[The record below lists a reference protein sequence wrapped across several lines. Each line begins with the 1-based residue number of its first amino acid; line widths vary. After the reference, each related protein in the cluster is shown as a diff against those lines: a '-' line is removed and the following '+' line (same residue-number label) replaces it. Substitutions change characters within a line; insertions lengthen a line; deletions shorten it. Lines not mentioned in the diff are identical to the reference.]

1 MIKSFAE
8 YVDERTLIE
17 LIIKERV
24 KSAAKKTVEKKE
36 KQRKGRKK
44 QDKKEKEKEQKDI
57 YQELHNLT
65 PPRNTWRRLRKKTR
79 NGISSKAVLNKL
91 ALRNTIRYDIEQVR
105 EHGAEAPSYLVNLLQ
120 FIEKIKA
127 IVNSDKPID
136 FSGQIKV
143 IAQFKKNDGDTAI
156 YRPLSVYNSLET
168 KVLISLAS
176 EYLTKYLD
184 SYLHPEILAYR
195 PKRVYHDLYRTTS
208 GEDAIYGI
216 QDFIDDHYDQ
226 PIYVA
231 ECDIQKFYDV
241 INHDVVIR
249 CFQEIAHEAQIPRFY
264 EVERIIK
271 AYLDSYSFH
280 KDIMSLNDC
289 QEYWEPYR
297 QRQGKQAKPFC
308 RFEWVSDECLKGC
321 YGNDEELAACKAL
334 LGVPQ
339 GGALSCVIANVVL
352 NSVDKVIT
360 KEQDTERFFVR
371 YGDDILLAHTDYDK
385 CKELIEAYTR
395 SLEEHR
401 LPYHPFKPLSEC
413 KDGEKTTK
421 EFWDRKSKAPFF
433 WGPGEGNAFEW
444 IGFVGYEVRYIGET
458 RLRLSTL
465 NKKFGDI
472 NKRYHACILDKTPND
487 FKGYMKGNRKKL
499 RGLPS
504 SMSKFPALDKNMYT
518 IQQMKSLDRYRLT
531 KILRLQDKLESRFGA
546 IAQKDDVPIDIEKTF
561 ITQWYRGEAF
571 SFYRQLK

>member
-8 YVDERTLIE
+8 YVDEHTLIE

-36 KQRKGRKK
+36 KLRKGRKK
-44 QDKKEKEKEQKDI
+44 QDKKEQKDLC
-57 YQELHNLT
+57 QELHNLT

-79 NGISSKAVLNKL
+79 NGISSTAVLNKL
-91 ALRNTIRYDIEQVR
+91 ALRNTIRYDLEQVR
-105 EHGAEAPSYLVNLLQ
+105 EHGAEAPAYLVNLLQ

-249 CFQEIAHEAQIPRFY
+249 CFQEIAHEAQIPRFH

-321 YGNDEELAACKAL
+321 YGNDEELAACKAF

-385 CKELIEAYTR
+385 CKELIVAYTR

-444 IGFVGYEVRYIGET
+444 IGFVGYEVRYTGET

-465 NKKFGDI
+465 NKKFGAI
-472 NKRYHACILDKTPND
+472 NKRYHACILDGTPND

-504 SMSKFPALDKNMYT
+504 SMSKFPALDKNMFT

-531 KILRLQDKLESRFGA
+531 KILRLQDKLESRFGS

>member
-8 YVDERTLIE
+8 YVDEHTLIE

-44 QDKKEKEKEQKDI
+44 QDKKEKEQKDI
-57 YQELHNLT
+57 CQELHNLT

-79 NGISSKAVLNKL
+79 NGISSTAVLNKL

-105 EHGAEAPSYLVNLLQ
+105 DHGAEAPSYLVNLLQ

-249 CFQEIAHEAQIPRFY
+249 CFQEIAHEAQIPRFH

-321 YGNDEELAACKAL
+321 YDNDEELAACKAL

-444 IGFVGYEVRYIGET
+444 IGFVGYEVRYTGET

-465 NKKFGDI
+465 NKKFGAI

-504 SMSKFPALDKNMYT
+504 SMSKFPALNKNMYT

>member
-8 YVDERTLIE
+8 YVDEHTLIE

-36 KQRKGRKK
+36 KLRKGRKK
-44 QDKKEKEKEQKDI
+44 QDKKEKEQKDI
-57 YQELHNLT
+57 CQELHNLT

-79 NGISSKAVLNKL
+79 NGISSTAVLNKL
-91 ALRNTIRYDIEQVR
+91 ALRNTIRYDLEQVR
-105 EHGAEAPSYLVNLLQ
+105 EHGAEAPAYLTKLLQ

-195 PKRVYHDLYRTTS
+195 PKRVYHDSYRTTS

-241 INHDVVIR
+241 INHDVVVR
-249 CFQEIAHEAQIPRFY
+249 CFQEIAHEAQIPRFH

-321 YGNDEELAACKAL
+321 YGNDEELAACKAF

-360 KEQDTERFFVR
+360 KEEDTERFFVR

-444 IGFVGYEVRYIGET
+444 IGFVGYEVRYTGET

-465 NKKFGDI
+465 NKKFGAI

-504 SMSKFPALDKNMYT
+504 SMSKFPALNKNMYT

-546 IAQKDDVPIDIEKTF
+546 IAQKNDVPIDIEKTF

>member
-8 YVDERTLIE
+8 YVDEHTLIE

-44 QDKKEKEKEQKDI
+44 QDKKEKEQKDI
-57 YQELHNLT
+57 CQELHNLT

-79 NGISSKAVLNKL
+79 NGISSTAVLNKL
-91 ALRNTIRYDIEQVR
+91 ALRNTIRYDLEQVR
-105 EHGAEAPSYLVNLLQ
+105 EHGAEAPAYLTKLLQ

-127 IVNSDKPID
+127 IVNSDEPID

-156 YRPLSVYNSLET
+156 YRPLSVYNNLET

-216 QDFIDDHYDQ
+216 LDFINDHYDQ

-241 INHDVVIR
+241 INHDVVVR
-249 CFQEIAHEAQIPRFY
+249 CFQEIAHEAQIPRFHD
-264 EVERIIK
+264 VERIIK

-321 YGNDEELAACKAL
+321 YCNDDELAACKAL

-444 IGFVGYEVRYIGET
+444 IGFVGYEVRYTGET

-465 NKKFGDI
+465 NKKFGAI

-504 SMSKFPALDKNMYT
+504 SMSKFPALDKNRYT

-571 SFYRQLK
+571 SFYRQLN

>member
-8 YVDERTLIE
+8 YVDEHTLIE

-44 QDKKEKEKEQKDI
+44 QDKKEKEQKDI
-57 YQELHNLT
+57 CQELHNLT

-79 NGISSKAVLNKL
+79 NGISSTAVLNKL

-216 QDFIDDHYDQ
+216 RDFIDDHYNQ

-241 INHDVVIR
+241 INHDVVVR
-249 CFQEIAHEAQIPRFY
+249 CFQEIAHEAQIPRFH

-297 QRQGKQAKPFC
+297 QRQGKQARPFC

-433 WGPGEGNAFEW
+433 WGPGEDNAFEW
-444 IGFVGYEVRYIGET
+444 IGFVGYEVRYTGET

-465 NKKFGDI
+465 NKKFGAI

>member
-8 YVDERTLIE
+8 YVDEHTLIE

-44 QDKKEKEKEQKDI
+44 QDKKEKEQKDI
-57 YQELHNLT
+57 CQELHNLT

-79 NGISSKAVLNKL
+79 NGISSTAVLNKL

-105 EHGAEAPSYLVNLLQ
+105 DHGAEAPSYLVNLLQ

-226 PIYVA
+226 SIYVA

-249 CFQEIAHEAQIPRFY
+249 CFQEIAHEAQIPRFH

-321 YGNDEELAACKAL
+321 YDNDDELAACKAL

-444 IGFVGYEVRYIGET
+444 IGFVGYEVRYTGET

-465 NKKFGDI
+465 NKKFGAI

>member
-8 YVDERTLIE
+8 YVDEHTLIE

-44 QDKKEKEKEQKDI
+44 QDKKEKEQKDI
-57 YQELHNLT
+57 CQELHNLT

-79 NGISSKAVLNKL
+79 NGISSTAVLNKL

-105 EHGAEAPSYLVNLLQ
+105 DHGAEAPSYLVNLLQ

-226 PIYVA
+226 SIYVA

-249 CFQEIAHEAQIPRFY
+249 CFQEIAHEAQIPRFH

-297 QRQGKQAKPFC
+297 QRQGKQARPFC

-444 IGFVGYEVRYIGET
+444 IGFVGYEVRYTGET

-465 NKKFGDI
+465 NKKFGAI

>member
-1 MIKSFAE
+1 M
-8 YVDERTLIE
+8 
-17 LIIKERV
+17 
-24 KSAAKKTVEKKE
+24 
-36 KQRKGRKK
+36 
-44 QDKKEKEKEQKDI
+44 
-57 YQELHNLT
+57 
-65 PPRNTWRRLRKKTR
+65 
-79 NGISSKAVLNKL
+79 
-91 ALRNTIRYDIEQVR
+91 
-105 EHGAEAPSYLVNLLQ
+105 
-120 FIEKIKA
+120 
-127 IVNSDKPID
+127 
-136 FSGQIKV
+136 
-143 IAQFKKNDGDTAI
+143 
-156 YRPLSVYNSLET
+156 
-168 KVLISLAS
+168 
-176 EYLTKYLD
+176 
-184 SYLHPEILAYR
+184 
-195 PKRVYHDLYRTTS
+195 
-208 GEDAIYGI
+208 
-216 QDFIDDHYDQ
+216 
-226 PIYVA
+226 
-231 ECDIQKFYDV
+231 
-241 INHDVVIR
+241 
-249 CFQEIAHEAQIPRFY
+249 
-264 EVERIIK
+264 
-271 AYLDSYSFH
+271 
-280 KDIMSLNDC
+280 
-289 QEYWEPYR
+289 
-297 QRQGKQAKPFC
+297 
-308 RFEWVSDECLKGC
+308 
-321 YGNDEELAACKAL
+321 
-334 LGVPQ
+334 
-339 GGALSCVIANVVL
+339 SCVIANVVL

-444 IGFVGYEVRYIGET
+444 IGFVGYEVRYTGET

-465 NKKFGDI
+465 NKKFGAI

>member
-8 YVDERTLIE
+8 YVDEHTLIE

-44 QDKKEKEKEQKDI
+44 QDKKEKEQKDI
-57 YQELHNLT
+57 CQELHNLT

-79 NGISSKAVLNKL
+79 NGISSTAVLNKL

-127 IVNSDKPID
+127 IVNSDKTID

-143 IAQFKKNDGDTAI
+143 IAQFKKNDGDTAV

-249 CFQEIAHEAQIPRFY
+249 CFQEIAHEAQIPRFH

-321 YGNDEELAACKAL
+321 YDNDEELAACKAL

-444 IGFVGYEVRYIGET
+444 IGFVGYEVRYTGET

-465 NKKFGDI
+465 NKKFGAI

-487 FKGYMKGNRKKL
+487 FKGYMKGNCKKL

-504 SMSKFPALDKNMYT
+504 SMSKFPALNKNMYT

>member
-8 YVDERTLIE
+8 YVDEHTLIE

-44 QDKKEKEKEQKDI
+44 QDKKEKEQKDI
-57 YQELHNLT
+57 CQELHNLT

-79 NGISSKAVLNKL
+79 NGISSTAVLNKL

-216 QDFIDDHYDQ
+216 RDFIDDHYNQ

-241 INHDVVIR
+241 INHDVVVR
-249 CFQEIAHEAQIPRFY
+249 CFQEIAHEAQIPRFH

-297 QRQGKQAKPFC
+297 QRQGKQARPFC

-444 IGFVGYEVRYIGET
+444 IGFVGYEVRYTGET

-465 NKKFGDI
+465 NKKFGAI

>member
-8 YVDERTLIE
+8 YVDEHTLIE

-36 KQRKGRKK
+36 KQRKGREK
-44 QDKKEKEKEQKDI
+44 QDKKEKEQKDI
-57 YQELHNLT
+57 CQELHNLT

-79 NGISSKAVLNKL
+79 NGISSTAVLNKL

-208 GEDAIYGI
+208 GEDAVNGI

-249 CFQEIAHEAQIPRFY
+249 CFQEIAHEAQIPRFH

-289 QEYWEPYR
+289 QEYWKPYR

-321 YGNDEELAACKAL
+321 YDNDEELAACKAL

-444 IGFVGYEVRYIGET
+444 IGFVGYEVRYTGET

-465 NKKFGDI
+465 NKKFGAI

>member
-8 YVDERTLIE
+8 YVDEHTLIE

-36 KQRKGRKK
+36 KLRKGRKK
-44 QDKKEKEKEQKDI
+44 QDKKEQKDLC
-57 YQELHNLT
+57 QELHNLT

-79 NGISSKAVLNKL
+79 NGISSTAVLNKL
-91 ALRNTIRYDIEQVR
+91 ALRNTIRYDLEQVR
-105 EHGAEAPSYLVNLLQ
+105 EHGAEAPAYLVNLLQ

-216 QDFIDDHYDQ
+216 HDFIDDHYDQ

-249 CFQEIAHEAQIPRFY
+249 CFQEIAHEAQIPRFH

-321 YGNDEELAACKAL
+321 YDNDDELAACKAL

-385 CKELIEAYTR
+385 CKELIVAYTR

-444 IGFVGYEVRYIGET
+444 IGFVGYEVRYTGET

-465 NKKFGDI
+465 NKKFGAI
-472 NKRYHACILDKTPND
+472 NKRYHACILDGTPND

-504 SMSKFPALDKNMYT
+504 SMSKFPALDKNMFT

-531 KILRLQDKLESRFGA
+531 KILRLQDKLESRFGS

>member
-8 YVDERTLIE
+8 YVDEHTLIE

-44 QDKKEKEKEQKDI
+44 QDKKEQKDLC
-57 YQELHNLT
+57 QELHNLT

-79 NGISSKAVLNKL
+79 NGISSTAVLNKL
-91 ALRNTIRYDIEQVR
+91 ALRNTIRYDLEQVR

-127 IVNSDKPID
+127 FVNSDKPID

-249 CFQEIAHEAQIPRFY
+249 CFQEIAHEAQIPRFH

-321 YGNDEELAACKAL
+321 YDNDDELAACKAL

-421 EFWDRKSKAPFF
+421 EFWDRKSKPPFF

-444 IGFVGYEVRYIGET
+444 IGFVGYEVRYTGET

-465 NKKFGDI
+465 NKKFGAI
-472 NKRYHACILDKTPND
+472 NKRYHACILDGTPND

-504 SMSKFPALDKNMYT
+504 SMSKFPALDKNMFT

-531 KILRLQDKLESRFGA
+531 KILRLQDKLESRFGS

>member
-8 YVDERTLIE
+8 YVDEHTLIE

-44 QDKKEKEKEQKDI
+44 QDKKEKEQKDI
-57 YQELHNLT
+57 CHELHNLT

-79 NGISSKAVLNKL
+79 NGISSTAVLNKL
-91 ALRNTIRYDIEQVR
+91 ALRNTIRYDLEQVR
-105 EHGAEAPSYLVNLLQ
+105 EHGAEAPAYLVNLLQ

-241 INHDVVIR
+241 INHDIVVR
-249 CFQEIAHEAQIPRFY
+249 CFREIAHEAQIPRFY

-444 IGFVGYEVRYIGET
+444 IGFVGYEVRYTGET

-465 NKKFGDI
+465 NKKFGAI

-504 SMSKFPALDKNMYT
+504 SMSKFPALDKNVFT

-531 KILRLQDKLESRFGA
+531 KILRLQDKLESRFGS

>member
-8 YVDERTLIE
+8 YVDEHTLIE

-44 QDKKEKEKEQKDI
+44 QDKKEKEQKDI
-57 YQELHNLT
+57 CQELHNLT

-79 NGISSKAVLNKL
+79 NGISSTAVLNKL

-105 EHGAEAPSYLVNLLQ
+105 DHGAEAPSYLVNLLQ

-195 PKRVYHDLYRTTS
+195 PKRVYHDQYRTTS

-226 PIYVA
+226 SIYVA

-249 CFQEIAHEAQIPRFY
+249 CFQEIAHEAQIPRFH

-308 RFEWVSDECLKGC
+308 RFEWVSDECLQGC
-321 YGNDEELAACKAL
+321 YCNDDELAACKAL

-444 IGFVGYEVRYIGET
+444 IGFVGYEVRYTGET

-465 NKKFGDI
+465 NKKFGAI

>member
-8 YVDERTLIE
+8 YVDEHTLIE

-36 KQRKGRKK
+36 KQRKGRKN
-44 QDKKEKEKEQKDI
+44 QDKKEKEQKDI
-57 YQELHNLT
+57 CQELHTLT

-79 NGISSKAVLNKL
+79 NGISSTAVLNKL
-91 ALRNTIRYDIEQVR
+91 ALRNTIRYDLEQVR

-216 QDFIDDHYDQ
+216 QNFIDDHYDQ

-241 INHDVVIR
+241 INHDVVVR
-249 CFQEIAHEAQIPRFY
+249 CFQEIAHEAQIPRFH

-321 YGNDEELAACKAL
+321 YGNDEELSACKAF

-360 KEQDTERFFVR
+360 KEKDTERFFVR

-433 WGPGEGNAFEW
+433 WGTGEGNAFEW
-444 IGFVGYEVRYIGET
+444 IGFVGYEVRYTGET

-465 NKKFGDI
+465 NKKFGAI

>member
-8 YVDERTLIE
+8 YVDEHTLIE

-44 QDKKEKEKEQKDI
+44 QDKKEKEQKDI
-57 YQELHNLT
+57 CQELHNLT

-79 NGISSKAVLNKL
+79 NGISSTAVLNKL

-105 EHGAEAPSYLVNLLQ
+105 DHGAEAPSYLVNLLQ

-297 QRQGKQAKPFC
+297 QRQGKHAKPFC
-308 RFEWVSDECLKGC
+308 RFEWVSDECLEGC
-321 YGNDEELAACKAL
+321 YCNDDELAACKAL

-352 NSVDKVIT
+352 NSVDKVII

-444 IGFVGYEVRYIGET
+444 IGFVGYEVRYTGET

-465 NKKFGDI
+465 NKKFGAI

>member
-8 YVDERTLIE
+8 YVDEHTLIE

-44 QDKKEKEKEQKDI
+44 QDKKEKEQKDI
-57 YQELHNLT
+57 CQELHNLT

-79 NGISSKAVLNKL
+79 NGISSTAVLNKL

-105 EHGAEAPSYLVNLLQ
+105 DHGAEAPSYLVNLLQ

-226 PIYVA
+226 SIYVA

-249 CFQEIAHEAQIPRFY
+249 CFQEIAHEAQIPRFH

-308 RFEWVSDECLKGC
+308 RFEWVSDECLQGC
-321 YGNDEELAACKAL
+321 YCNDDELAACKAL

-433 WGPGEGNAFEW
+433 WGPGEDNAFEW
-444 IGFVGYEVRYIGET
+444 IGFVGYEVRYTGET

-465 NKKFGDI
+465 NKKFGAI